1 MAALRAVLARGRGG
15 AVEAA
20 LRDRRAREHRTPLW
34 GSWWDGRSRA
44 ALRIGIPAIMAVEQL
59 VEAWQ
64 VAAQAADPTRFP
76 PSGALSRALAST
88 PAAAWGLYAMILLGL
103 VLVARDRSPV
113 KAGLWALAWAAL
125 LSEWQ
130 TQIFGSP
137 SRNAFF
143 PGAALLGWV
152 LGQLWATTVLERSP
166 HAASRDVSTH
176 RDLRERLGEAGAL
189 ACIAAAY
196 VGSCTSK
203 LLAAG
208 ASWADATQV
217 RALIL
222 WQEPL
227 AEWTWLLA
235 WRDAIAEDPALA
247 RAAALATLVIEGG
260 ALLLLLG
267 PRLRLVWSML
277 LVGLHAS
284 ITLLCTMPYLEPCA
298 LLVLLAVP
306 WPAAA
311 AAGGVQAPSRTEAT
325 HVTEGVTGAV
335 TEGEDPLERPAL
347 PLAMAVALGCV
358 VLLAWA
364 VAPFGWRGH

>member
-1 MAALRAVLARGRGG
+1 MSPFVVALRAFLARRRGGAARAALRA
-15 AVEAA
+15 
-20 LRDRRAREHRTPLW
+20 RRAREPRGPLW
-34 GSWWDGRSRA
+34 RSWWDGRSRA
-44 ALRIGIPAIMAVEQL
+44 ALRIGLPAIMAVEQL
-59 VEAWQ
+59 VEAFQ

-76 PSGALSRALAST
+76 PSGALSRALASM
-88 PAAAWGLYAMILLGL
+88 PEAAWGIYAMIVLGL
-103 VLVARDRSPV
+103 ALVARDRSPV

-152 LGQLWATTVLERSP
+152 LGQLWATTVLERD
-166 HAASRDVSTH
+166 ADGARDASRH

-189 ACIAAAY
+189 ACIVAAY
-196 VGSCTSK
+196 VGSCLSK

-208 ASWADATQV
+208 TSWADAAQV
-217 RALIL
+217 RALLL

-227 AEWTWLLA
+227 ADWAWLHA
-235 WRDAIAEDPALA
+235 WRDAIIEDPARA
-247 RAAALATLVIEGG
+247 RAAAIATLVIEGG

-267 PRLRLVWSML
+267 PRLRLVWAAL
-277 LVGLHAS
+277 LCGLHLT
-284 ITLLCTMPYLEPCA
+284 ITLLCTMPYLEPIA
-298 LLVLLAVP
+298 LLGLLAVP
-306 WPAAA
+306 WPAPAA
-311 AAGGVQAPSRTEAT
+311 AAGANAHGVQTPARTTA
-325 HVTEGVTGAV
+325 AA
-335 TEGEDPLERPAL
+335 DSLDRPAL
-347 PLAMAVALGCV
+347 PLAMAVVLGCV

>member
-1 MAALRAVLARGRGG
+1 MSQPWR
-15 AVEAA
+15 
-20 LRDRRAREHRTPLW
+20 
-34 GSWWDGRSRA
+34 SWWDGRSRA
-44 ALRIGIPAIMAVEQL
+44 TLRVGLAAIMAVEQL
-59 VEAWQ
+59 VEASQ

-76 PSGALSRALAST
+76 PTGALSRVLASAPQT
-88 PAAAWGLYAMILLGL
+88 AWGLYAMILLGL
-103 VLVARDRSPV
+103 VLVARDHTPV
-113 KAGLWALAWAAL
+113 KAGLWALAWAAV

-152 LGQLWATTVLERSP
+152 LGQLWATTVLEQRTP
-166 HAASRDVSTH
+166 GEPRDADRH

-189 ACIAAAY
+189 GCIAAAY

-208 ASWADATQV
+208 TSWADAAQT

-227 AEWTWLLA
+227 ADWAWLLA
-235 WRDAIAEDPALA
+235 WRDAILEDPSLA
-247 RAAALATLVIEGG
+247 RTAAIATLVIEGG
-260 ALLLLLG
+260 ALLLLFG
-267 PRLRLVWSML
+267 PRLRLLWTAL
-277 LVGLHAS
+277 LCGLHVT

-311 AAGGVQAPSRTEAT
+311 AAAAADDRGVQAPSRTEDA
-325 HVTEGVTGAV
+325 AASAR
-335 TEGEDPLERPAL
+335 EDPLDRPTL
-347 PLAMAVALGCV
+347 PIAIAVALGCV

>member
-1 MAALRAVLARGRGG
+1 VTYGRGS
-15 AVEAA
+15 
-20 LRDRRAREHRTPLW
+20 PLW

-44 ALRIGIPAIMAVEQL
+44 VLRIGLPAIMGAEQL

-64 VAAQAADPTRFP
+64 VGAQAADPERFV
-76 PSGALSRALAST
+76 PSGVLSHALASV
-88 PAAAWGLYAMILLGL
+88 PGAAWGIWAMIVVGL
-103 VLVARDRSPV
+103 VAVARDRTPV

-152 LGQLWATTVLERSP
+152 LGQLWATTLLERTADATP
-166 HAASRDVSTH
+166 DRARQ
-176 RDLRERLGEAGAL
+176 RELRERLGEAGVL
-189 ACIAAAY
+189 GCIAAAY

-208 ASWADATQV
+208 TSWADASQV
-217 RALIL
+217 RALLL

-227 AEWTWLLA
+227 ADWPWLLA
-235 WRDAIAEDPALA
+235 WRDAIIEDPALG
-247 RAAALATLVIEGG
+247 RTAAIATLVIEGG

-267 PRLRLVWSML
+267 PRLRLVWSTL

-311 AAGGVQAPSRTEAT
+311 PASTAARGMQPLARTSDADPAT
-325 HVTEGVTGAV
+325 R
-335 TEGEDPLERPAL
+335 EDPLDRPAL
-347 PLAMAVALGCV
+347 PLAMAVALGCL

>member
-1 MAALRAVLARGRGG
+1 
-15 AVEAA
+15 
-20 LRDRRAREHRTPLW
+20 
-34 GSWWDGRSRA
+34 
-44 ALRIGIPAIMAVEQL
+44 MAVEQL

-64 VAAQAADPTRFP
+64 LAAQAADPARFP
-76 PSGALSRALAST
+76 PSGALSRALAGI
-88 PAAAWGLYAMILLGL
+88 PWAAWGIYAMIVLGL
-103 VLVARDRSPV
+103 VLVARDRAPV
-113 KAGLWALAWAAL
+113 RAGLWALGWAAL

-152 LGQLWATTVLERSP
+152 LGQLWAMTVLERTGDGDDSP
-166 HAASRDVSTH
+166 DDARSARD
-176 RDLRERLGEAGAL
+176 RELRERLGEAGAL
-189 ACIAAAY
+189 GCIAAAY
-196 VGSCTSK
+196 VGSCSSK

-208 ASWADATQV
+208 ASWADAAQI

-227 AEWTWLLA
+227 ADWSWLLA
-235 WRDAIAEDPALA
+235 WRTAILEDPSLA
-247 RAAALATLVIEGG
+247 RTAAIATLVIEGG

-267 PRLRLVWSML
+267 PRLRLLWTAL
-277 LVGLHAS
+277 LCGLHLA
-284 ITLLCTMPYLEPCA
+284 IILLCTMPYLEPCA

-306 WPAAA
+306 WPAAQ
-311 AAGGVQAPSRTEAT
+311 GVQAPARTHAETA
-325 HVTEGVTGAV
+325 HEQPPR
-335 TEGEDPLERPAL
+335 EDPLERPRL
-347 PLAMAVALGCV
+347 PVAMAVALACV

>member
-1 MAALRAVLARGRGG
+1 MSS
-15 AVEAA
+15 
-20 LRDRRAREHRTPLW
+20 LW
-34 GSWWDGRSRA
+34 RSWWDGRSRA
-44 ALRIGIPAIMAVEQL
+44 ALRVGLAAIMAVEQL
-59 VEAWQ
+59 VEASQ
-64 VAAQAADPTRFP
+64 VATQAADPTRFP
-76 PSGALSRALAST
+76 PTGALSRSLASL
-88 PAAAWGLYAMILLGL
+88 PNAAWGLYAMIVLGL
-103 VLVARDRSPV
+103 VLVARDRMPV
-113 KAGLWALAWAAL
+113 KAGLWALAWATV

-152 LGQLWATTVLERSP
+152 LGQLWATTVLERTP
-166 HAASRDVSTH
+166 DEPRNPARHRDV
-176 RDLRERLGEAGAL
+176 RERLGEAGAL
-189 ACIAAAY
+189 GCIAAAY

-208 ASWADATQV
+208 TSWTDATQV

-227 AEWTWLLA
+227 ADWSWLLA
-235 WRDAIAEDPALA
+235 WRDAILQDPALA
-247 RAAALATLVIEGG
+247 RTAAIATLVIEGG
-260 ALLLLLG
+260 ALLLLFG
-267 PRLRLVWSML
+267 PRLRLLWTAML
-277 LVGLHAS
+277 CGLHVT

-311 AAGGVQAPSRTEAT
+311 APAEADGRGVQAPSRTND
-325 HVTEGVTGAV
+325 
-335 TEGEDPLERPAL
+335 EDPLDRPAL
-347 PLAMAVALGCV
+347 PLAMAVALASV

>member
-1 MAALRAVLARGRGG
+1 MIPFVAALRTILARGRGS
-15 AVEAA
+15 AATAA
-20 LRDRRAREHRTPLW
+20 LRDRRARERRQPLW
-34 GSWWDGRSRA
+34 RSWWDGRSRA
-44 ALRIGIPAIMAVEQL
+44 ALRIGLPAIMALEQL
-59 VEAWQ
+59 IEAFQ

-76 PSGALSRALAST
+76 PSGPLSRTLSSV
-88 PAAAWGLYAMILLGL
+88 PEAAWGIYAMILLGL
-103 VLVARDRSPV
+103 VLVARDRAPV
-113 KAGLWALAWAAL
+113 KAGLWALAWATL

-152 LGQLWATTVLERSP
+152 LGQLWATTVLERNP
-166 HAASRDVSTH
+166 QARHASTH

-208 ASWADATQV
+208 ASWADASQV
-217 RALIL
+217 RALLL

-227 AEWTWLLA
+227 ADWPWLLA
-235 WRDAIAEDPALA
+235 WRDAIVENPSLA
-247 RAAALATLVIEGG
+247 RAAALATLMIEGG

-267 PRLRLVWSML
+267 PRLRLLWSAA
-277 LVGLHAS
+277 LVGLHLV

-306 WPAAA
+306 WPAVAA
-311 AAGGVQAPSRTEAT
+311 CAGADDDAPRHGGGARMRGAAGLGGRAVWLARSLMCRTRAP
-325 HVTEGVTGAV
+325 AV
-335 TEGEDPLERPAL
+335 RR
-347 PLAMAVALGCV
+347 VA
-358 VLLAWA
+358 
-364 VAPFGWRGH
+364 

>member
-1 MAALRAVLARGRGG
+1 MSSLFR
-15 AVEAA
+15 
-20 LRDRRAREHRTPLW
+20 
-34 GSWWDGRSRA
+34 SWWDGRSRA
-44 ALRIGIPAIMAVEQL
+44 ALRIGLPAIMAVEQL
-59 VEAWQ
+59 VEASQ
-64 VAAQAADPTRFP
+64 VAAQAADPARFP
-76 PSGALSRALAST
+76 PTGALSRALASL
-88 PAAAWGLYAMILLGL
+88 PEAAWGLYAMIVLGL
-103 VLVARDRSPV
+103 VLVARDRMPV
-113 KAGLWALAWAAL
+113 KAGLWALAWATV

-152 LGQLWATTVLERSP
+152 LGQLWAEAVLER
-166 HAASRDVSTH
+166 ASEGTRDASTH
-176 RDLRERLGEAGAL
+176 RHLRERLGEAGAL
-189 ACIAAAY
+189 GCIAAAY

-208 ASWADATQV
+208 TSWADATQV
-217 RALIL
+217 RALLL

-227 AEWTWLLA
+227 ADWSWLLA
-235 WRDAIAEDPALA
+235 WRDAIVQDPALA
-247 RAAALATLVIEGG
+247 RAAAIATLVIEGG

-267 PRLRLVWSML
+267 PRLRLAWTVVL
-277 LVGLHAS
+277 CGLHVT

-311 AAGGVQAPSRTEAT
+311 AHAETDVRSVQAPSRTDDD
-325 HVTEGVTGAV
+325 
-335 TEGEDPLERPAL
+335 DPLDRPAL
-347 PLAMAVALGCV
+347 PLAMAVALASV

>member
-1 MAALRAVLARGRGG
+1 M
-15 AVEAA
+15 
-20 LRDRRAREHRTPLW
+20 TPLW
-34 GSWWDGRSRA
+34 SSWWDGRSRA
-44 ALRIGIPAIMAVEQL
+44 PLRIGLPAIMGIEQL

-76 PSGALSRALAST
+76 PSGALSQALAGV
-88 PAAAWGLYAMILLGL
+88 PGAAWGIYAMIVLGL
-103 VLVARDRSPV
+103 VAVARDRSPV
-113 KAGLWALAWAAL
+113 RAGLWALAWAAL

-152 LGQLWATTVLERSP
+152 LGQAWASAVLERGG
-166 HAASRDVSTH
+166 AAGPDPARH
-176 RDLRERLGEAGAL
+176 RELRERLGEAGAL
-189 ACIAAAY
+189 GCIAAAY

-208 ASWADATQV
+208 TSWADATQV

-227 AEWTWLLA
+227 ADWSWLHA
-235 WRDAIAEDPALA
+235 WRDAIVHDPALG
-247 RAAALATLVIEGG
+247 RAAAIATLVIEGG
-260 ALLLLLG
+260 ALLLLFG
-267 PRLRLVWSML
+267 PRLRLLWSAL
-277 LVGLHAS
+277 LLGLHAS
-284 ITLLCTMPYLEPCA
+284 ITLLCTMPYLEPVA
-298 LLVLLAVP
+298 LLAVLVVP
-306 WPAAA
+306 WARLFGVQPLAHARDA
-311 AAGGVQAPSRTEAT
+311 DGPAGGDA
-325 HVTEGVTGAV
+325 
-335 TEGEDPLERPAL
+335 LERPAL

-364 VAPFGWRGH
+364 LAPFGWRSH